1 MLVDKN
7 MVFVLSIC
15 PPTPCANLPNSFAPA
30 LVQISLRLGSQYLSC
45 FLVSKSRTGL
55 ADSCRPWATRSAM
68 DDNGGP
74 LLRLTL
80 SAIDLDEITVGWFRM
95 VFGCCCHVDTVEDS
109 TINWGG
115 DSASKGISSLP
126 PMLNCTLGGASN
138 CTLGGASICYLG
150 EWAWSGNWFPGRSA
164 SVSPLI
170 ASICVLPPRFLPPLI
185 AFDRS
190 WIALI
195 TRSSVVNVG
204 CVICLCLKQTVSE
217 ICFALVALMK
227 IKWHL

>member
-30 LVQISLRLGSQYLSC
+30 LVQISLRLGSQYLSS

-95 VFGCCCHVDTVEDS
+95 VFGCCCHVDTKTKISISKFWFSEDL
-109 TINWGG
+109 TKYYFVKR
-115 DSASKGISSLP
+115 AQF
-126 PMLNCTLGGASN
+126 SN
-138 CTLGGASICYLG
+138 
-150 EWAWSGNWFPGRSA
+150 
-164 SVSPLI
+164 
-170 ASICVLPPRFLPPLI
+170 
-185 AFDRS
+185 
-190 WIALI
+190 
-195 TRSSVVNVG
+195 
-204 CVICLCLKQTVSE
+204 Q
-217 ICFALVALMK
+217 K
-227 IKWHL
+227 IIHSHLLA